1 MADPKKADH
10 KKSERQKQ
18 AKEDSEGRLIVATN
32 RRARFEY
39 EILDTWEAGIVLTG
53 PEVKSLREARANLGD
68 AFAQV
73 HRGEIWLEKLHI
85 SPYEAA
91 TRDNPSD
98 PQRRRKLLL
107 HRQEIARLDG
117 RVAEK
122 GLTLVP
128 VTLYFRRGRAKIELA
143 LARGKHQH
151 DKRETIKRREHD
163 RETQRVMRRHQR

>member
-1 MADPKKADH
+1 MNSET
-10 KKSERQKQ
+10 KSERKKQ
-18 AKEDSEGRLIVATN
+18 EKAKTDAEGRLVVATN

-68 AFAQV
+68 AYGQI
-73 HRGEIWLEKLHI
+73 HRGELWLEKLHI
-85 SPYEAA
+85 SPYEPA

-107 HRQEIARLDG
+107 HRIEISRLDG

-128 VTLYFRRGRAKIELA
+128 LTLYFRRGRAKVELA
-143 LARGKHQH
+143 LARGKQQH
-151 DKRETIKRREHD
+151 DKIKLTSVTHCLR
-163 RETQRVMRRHQR
+163 